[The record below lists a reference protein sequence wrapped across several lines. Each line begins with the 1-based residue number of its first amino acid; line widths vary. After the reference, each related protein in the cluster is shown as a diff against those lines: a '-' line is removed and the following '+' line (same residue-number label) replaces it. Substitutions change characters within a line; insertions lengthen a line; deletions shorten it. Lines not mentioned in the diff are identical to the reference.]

1 MHSIPTP
8 YAFHIPSIPACYFNA
23 AINMEVFNM
32 GFIKRAFLYVAKK
45 RGKSA
50 LLFIILLV
58 MATFVLTGL
67 SIEKAT
73 RATQD
78 NLRYA
83 LGGDFEMAPDYS
95 ENNPY

>member
-1 MHSIPTP
+1 
-8 YAFHIPSIPACYFNA
+8 
-23 AINMEVFNM
+23 MEVFNM

-67 SIEKAT
+67 SLEKAT
-73 RATQD
+73 PGHAGQFTLRAG
-78 NLRYA
+78 R
-83 LGGDFEMAPDYS
+83 GI
-95 ENNPY
+95 